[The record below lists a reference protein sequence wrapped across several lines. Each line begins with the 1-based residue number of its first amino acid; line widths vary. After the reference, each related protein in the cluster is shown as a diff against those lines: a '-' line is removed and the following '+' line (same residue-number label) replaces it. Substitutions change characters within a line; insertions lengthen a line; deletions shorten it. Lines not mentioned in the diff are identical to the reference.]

1 MRNLP
6 HLLTGQ
12 VALVTGASRGIGR
25 AIALALADAGAAV
38 SLAARAASDLCTVQS
53 EIAEAGGQAAFFPT
67 DLLSEGDIVALVQST
82 VGLFG
87 HLDIV
92 VNNAGTGTFGPLEQT
107 TIDQWDHMMAV
118 NARAPFLVCKEAI
131 PYLRRQDASFIIN
144 IASVVGIKGYIHQ
157 AAYSASKHAL
167 MGMTKALAREVQ
179 ADGIRVHAI
188 LPGGV
193 DTGMVGQARPDLDR
207 SVLMSPEEIADI
219 VLFLVTRR
227 GKAVIDEIL
236 VRRAASTP
244 WA

>member
-1 MRNLP
+1 MSSSDALKG
-6 HLLTGQ
+6 H

-25 AIALALADAGAAV
+25 AIALSLAGAGAAV
-38 SLAARAASDLCTVQS
+38 SLAARSTSDLSAVQS
-53 EIAEAGGQAAFFPT
+53 EIAVAGGQAAFFPT
-67 DLLSEGDIVALVQST
+67 DLLSERDIVALVQST
-82 VGLFG
+82 VDLFG
-87 HLDIV
+87 RLDIV
-92 VNNAGTGTFGPLEQT
+92 VNNAGWGSFGPLKQT
-107 TIDQWDHMMAV
+107 TMEQWDHMMAI
-118 NARAPFLVCKEAI
+118 NARAPFLVCREAI
-131 PYLRRQDASFIIN
+131 AHLRRQDASFIIN
-144 IASVVGIKGYIHQ
+144 IASVVGVKGYIHQ

-167 MGMTKALAREVQ
+167 MGMTKALAKEVQ
-179 ADGIRVHAI
+179 PDGIRVHAI

-236 VRRAASTP
+236 VRRAASIP